1 MDKFQNLMHYIIWKC
16 KDHRSLGAT
25 KLAKILWYADANHF
39 IQHGKSIT
47 GAVYEKRQFGPF
59 PKGNMQ
65 ARKALESSRK
75 IFVQES
81 SSYGDDY
88 SGTLFIAL
96 EKPQIDSFTA
106 EEISL
111 VDGII
116 DDICNNHTAKS
127 ISDQS
132 HDIIWDAASIGEEI
146 PLHAVFAS
154 RIGELTGDD
163 IEWAKQQIEKWGHA

>member
-1 MDKFQNLMHYIIWKC
+1 MDKFQNLMLYILGKC
-16 KDHRSLGAT
+16 EDHRSLGAT
-25 KLAKILWYADANHF
+25 KLAKILWYADANHY

-65 ARKALESSRK
+65 ACKALESSRK

-81 SSYGDDY
+81 PSYGDA
-88 SGTLFIAL
+88 SPETLFIAL
-96 EKPQIDSFTA
+96 EKPQMDSFTA

-111 VDGII
+111 VD
-116 DDICNNHTAKS
+116 DICNNHTATS
-127 ISDQS
+127 MSDPS
-132 HDIIWDAASIGEEI
+132 HDIIWDAATIGEEI
-146 PLHAVFAS
+146 PLRAVWAS

-163 IEWAKQQIEKWGHA
+163 IEWAKQQIEKRGYA